1 MKIAYLGPEIPAL
14 SATFVYQEI
23 AALADQGYDIVP
35 ISVHHPGHVA
45 QGEAA
50 AKIAARTVYL
60 YDEGLGSFAKA
71 ALSLAVTAPGRF
83 ASVLMQT
90 VGDSL
95 CPGLSGHVRR
105 GLLYRFLAGARVAEI
120 LKAEQCRHIHAHF
133 AHIPTDITMYGAA
146 LAGIPFTFTSHANDL
161 FERGW
166 LLKEKVARSK
176 YAVTISDFNWRFLVS
191 KGADERKIRIV
202 RCGVESERYA
212 PLARVD
218 ACRRGDGPFV
228 IGALGRLVE
237 KKGMDV
243 LIRASA
249 LLARQGRSLRVE
261 IAGDG
266 PLMEELKSQAKAE
279 GVSASIQFRG
289 ALPHTEVFPWLGT
302 LDLFA
307 LACKKDKNGDMD
319 GIPVVL
325 MEAMAL
331 GVPAVSTEISA
342 IPELVEDGV
351 SGLIARPGDPE
362 SLAEKIAVIMDH
374 PDRVTMFMKNG
385 RKRVAEEFSTGV
397 NISRLRS
404 LFEGV

>member
-23 AALADQGYDIVP
+23 AALMAQGYDVVP
-35 ISVHHPGHVA
+35 ISVHRPGHVA
-45 QGEAA
+45 SGGAA
-50 AKIAARTVYL
+50 ERIATRTVYL
-60 YDEGLGSFAKA
+60 YDEGFGSFAGA
-71 ALSLAVTAPGRF
+71 ALRQAFRTPGRF
-83 ASVLMQT
+83 SAVFSQAMGDALA
-90 VGDSL
+90 DSL
-95 CPGLSGHVRR
+95 SSHVRR

-120 LKAEQCRHIHAHF
+120 LTSEACQHLHAHF
-133 AHIPTDITMYGAA
+133 AHIPTDIAMYGAA

-166 LLKEKVARSK
+166 LLKEKVTRSK
-176 YAVTISDFNWRFLVS
+176 YAITISDFNRRFLVS
-191 KGADERKIRIV
+191 KGADDRKIRIV
-202 RCGVESERYA
+202 RCGVEIERYA
-212 PLARVD
+212 PLARDTV
-218 ACRRGDGPFV
+218 RRRTDGPFV

-243 LIRASA
+243 LVRAAA

-266 PLMEELKSQAKAE
+266 PLMEELKSLAKAE
-279 GVSASIQFRG
+279 EVSARIQFKG
-289 ALPHTEVFPWLGT
+289 ALPHTEVFPWLET

-331 GVPAVSTEISA
+331 GIPAISTEISA

-351 SGLIARPGDPE
+351 SGLIARPDDPE

-374 PDRVTMFMKNG
+374 SDQIVGFIRNG
-385 RKRVAEEFSTGV
+385 RQRVAEEFSTGV
-397 NISRLRS
+397 NISRLRT
-404 LFEGV
+404 LFEGA